1 MRPDSKAPAT
11 PTRLGQ
17 EACRGRRNPHKLR
30 SMNDKTTDDDSQHRG
45 RADFWRGFLYGTGNT
60 IALAALVALI
70 SFLAGLLNGSAGA
83 AP

>member
-1 MRPDSKAPAT
+1 
-11 PTRLGQ
+11 
-17 EACRGRRNPHKLR
+17 
-30 SMNDKTTDDDSQHRG
+30 MNNKNSDDYSQHRG